1 MTLGDAFETSVS
13 HFRAA
18 AFQGELASAGKIGL
32 SNQMRLSFQ
41 IIEQDLKEVG
51 AASSLLLLDRNW
63 RFESAWVKATGS

>member
-1 MTLGDAFETSVS
+1 MPLMTSVS

-32 SNQMRLSFQ
+32 SNQMRQSFL

-51 AASSLLLLDRNW
+51 APQYIII
-63 RFESAWVKATGS
+63 TGQELEI

>member
-1 MTLGDAFETSVS
+1 MTNVS

-18 AFQGELASAGKIGL
+18 AFQGELASAEKTGL
-32 SNQMRLSFQ
+32 SNQMRLSCL

-63 RFESAWVKATGS
+63 RFERTWMKATGS